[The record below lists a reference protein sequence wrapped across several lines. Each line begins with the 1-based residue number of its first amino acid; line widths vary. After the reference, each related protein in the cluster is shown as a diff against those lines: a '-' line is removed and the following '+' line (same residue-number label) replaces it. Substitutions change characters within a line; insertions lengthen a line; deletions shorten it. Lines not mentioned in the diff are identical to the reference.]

1 MPSQAIET
9 SPLLLASPDR
19 QDGSSNGHSNGNGS
33 SPELYRVSS
42 TPSATLSASTNSQA
56 ISKGRGFAIAISMW
70 VLIFM
75 QASNMSGM
83 TMAQSVV
90 AADLDAYEHAMWFTS
105 TYLIAAASFAP
116 LAGRLA
122 SIFAA
127 SHLIAASSTFFT
139 LGAVISAKATTLA
152 VFLLG
157 RVVLGVGGAGVMT
170 LSLITVLQLTSKRR
184 RGLFIGLVNAG
195 FTVGLSL
202 GAVVYGALLPLM
214 SWRTLFLIQAPLSLF
229 AGVGVLLSMPELPEL
244 DSDDEDEDDLDNLKK
259 ELTVW
264 QKLSR
269 IDYVG
274 AALLTLTIVSF
285 LYGLAGTIQLLP
297 IFLSAVSLAA
307 FIFTEFWYVPH
318 VSGGDPIVPLEVLCS
333 RGVLFS
339 CLSQLGVMA
348 ARWTILYYA
357 PIYVLA
363 VRGFSAA
370 TSGSALIPTNLGFGT
385 GGLIVG
391 WLHVRRAGHFWLPSV
406 VSVIFFSSTLFIVGL
421 LSRAHA
427 DSLGT
432 ACYILALFLNG
443 FCTGAYLNYTLAH
456 VLHLTRPSTHFIIT
470 SLLATFR
477 GFSGS
482 FGTSIGG
489 GFFMRRLAVQLADG
503 FSRLDGGNLSSG
515 RQVLITRLVGSPALV
530 WGNDAQGHPVLTDAE
545 REVAVLGYES
555 ALGHL
560 YRWAAFTAMVVIFI
574 QASTGWA
581 APKPRLSSTSSVLP
595 GPSGLLG
602 YEDGDETVDEDEI
615 REAIVEHDATMEA

>member
-1 MPSQAIET
+1 MSSQATET
-9 SPLLLASPDR
+9 SPLLSASPGR
-19 QDGSSNGHSNGNGS
+19 QHGTDTDSHSESSTQ
-33 SPELYRVSS
+33 LYRTSS
-42 TPSATLSASTNSQA
+42 TSTSASTGSQT
-56 ISKGRGFAIAISMW
+56 ISTGRGFAIAISMW
-70 VLIFM
+70 MLIFM

-127 SHLIAASSTFFT
+127 SHLIAASSVFFT
-139 LGAVISAKATTLA
+139 IGAVVSARATTLV

-157 RVVLGVGGAGVMT
+157 RVILGVGGAGVMT

-184 RGLFIGLVNAG
+184 RGLFIGMVNAG

-202 GAVVYGALLPLM
+202 GAVVYGALLPHM
-214 SWRTLFLIQAPLSLF
+214 SWRTLFMSQAPLSLL
-229 AGVGVLLSMPELPEL
+229 AGIGVLLSMPDLPGV
-244 DSDDEDEDDLDNLKK
+244 DSDDDDEDDLNEFMIKK
-259 ELTVW
+259 EMSVW
-264 QKLSR
+264 EKLAR
-269 IDYVG
+269 IDYLG
-274 AALLTLTIVSF
+274 AALLTLTIVLF
-285 LYGLAGTIQLLP
+285 LYGLAGTIQPFP
-297 IFLSAVSLAA
+297 IFLSFVSLGA
-307 FIFTEFWYVPH
+307 FIFTEFYLVKH
-318 VSGGDPIVPLEVLCS
+318 ISGGVPIVPLEVLCS
-333 RGVLFS
+333 RGVLLS

-406 VSVIFFSSTLFIVGL
+406 VSVVFFSSTLLIVGL

-427 DSLGT
+427 DALGT
-432 ACYILALFLNG
+432 AGYVLALFCNG

-489 GFFMRRLAVQLADG
+489 GFFMRRLAIQLTDG
-503 FSRLDGGNLSSG
+503 FSQLDGGNLTSG
-515 RQVLITRLVGSPALV
+515 RQLLITRLVGSPALV
-530 WGNDAQGHPVLTDAE
+530 WGNDALGHPILTEAE

-560 YRWAAFTAMVVIFI
+560 YHWAALTAMVVIFI
-574 QASTGWA
+574 QAGTGWA

-595 GPSGLLG
+595 GSNGVFS
-602 YEDGDETVDEDEI
+602 DGDETVDEEEI
-615 REAIVEHDATMEA
+615 REAIIEHDASMEA